1 MTNLWLPIIAIIG
14 GFIGLIWSADR
25 FVAGSASL
33 ANNFGVS
40 KLIIGLTIVAFGTSA
55 PEIVVSL
62 SASLQ
67 NAGDLAVGNA
77 LGSNLANIGL
87 VLGATALIASLPI
100 QRHQLQLDIPI
111 LLFVTALSGWFLFD
125 ATLSHA
131 EGWTLLAILP
141 CVMGVLIWSKRNH
154 PEDIEDDIE
163 TLSNTIAIGWFLLG
177 LAVLIGSSKFLVW
190 GASELALAFGV
201 SPLIIGLSVVA
212 VGTSLPEL
220 AASIISALK
229 GHYDIAIGNVIGSN
243 LFNLLAVM
251 AIPGIISEPVMDKAV
266 FTRDFFALAI
276 ISGLFATTLFIDF
289 FRKSSSNNAHLGKVI
304 GIILLLSYGS
314 YYYILFG

>member
-111 LLFVTALSGWFLFD
+111 LLFVTALAGWFLFD

-201 SPLIIGLSVVA
+201 SPLVIGLSVVA

-243 LFNLLAVM
+243 LFNLLVVM
-251 AIPGIISEPVMDKAV
+251 AIPGIISEPVMDEAV
-266 FTRDFFALAI
+266 FTRDFLALAI
-276 ISGLFATTLFIDF
+276 ISGLFAITLFIDF
-289 FRKSSSNNAHLGKVI
+289 LRKSASNNAHLGKII

-314 YYYILFG
+314 YYTILFG